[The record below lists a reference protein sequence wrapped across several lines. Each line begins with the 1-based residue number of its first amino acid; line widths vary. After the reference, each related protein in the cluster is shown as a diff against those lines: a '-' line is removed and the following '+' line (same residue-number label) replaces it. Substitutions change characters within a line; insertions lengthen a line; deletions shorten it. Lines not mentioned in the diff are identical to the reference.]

1 MIYVKWNVESKWWI
15 RKKKRNFPGVKPK
28 TELGKN
34 IVSLWM
40 KGWKKS
46 EIVKQLNCSYY
57 SVNYYCTKGYK
68 EKRQIKKREYRSTW
82 VGKLLTHWDGFKRS
96 RQIKSQQKYSV
107 IKDEYEYKVLLNHL
121 GGIQTNCYL
130 TGEPINLETDA
141 YQLDHI
147 VPLSKGGTSEIT
159 NCGITIPVAN
169 QMKTDMTVSELLDM
183 CEKILVHYNY
193 TVTKPST

>member
-1 MIYVKWNVESKWWI
+1 M
-15 RKKKRNFPGVKPK
+15 
-28 TELGKN
+28 
-34 IVSLWM
+34 
-40 KGWKKS
+40 
-46 EIVKQLNCSYY
+46 
-57 SVNYYCTKGYK
+57 
-68 EKRQIKKREYRSTW
+68 
-82 VGKLLTHWDGFKRS
+82 
-96 RQIKSQQKYSV
+96 